1 MQQPT
6 PSRRATLAG
15 LLAAAIPA
23 PAARG
28 QTALPTDLARW
39 PDRPVRFINPF
50 TPGSAVDVVARLIAL
65 DLSDR
70 LGQQFIVENRTGASG
85 NIGTEAAARSRP
97 DGYTVLVGSPGT
109 MAINPALFRS
119 LPYDAVRDFSP
130 VSHVASFPQVLVVNP
145 SLPVRTLAEFVAYAK
160 AHPGRLNY
168 ASSGSGST
176 NHLAMELIRN
186 AFGIDL
192 VHVPYRGG
200 VVTMQALV
208 AGDVQAGVEG
218 ILSLPAFLA
227 AGTVRP
233 LAVTSA
239 ARSPM
244 LPEVPALAETLPG
257 FDASA
262 WVVFFAP
269 RGTPEAVLDRLAAEM
284 RASLERPG
292 VRDKLAEL
300 GATPVG
306 TTPAQAAAFHR
317 AELEKWRRAVELSG
331 ARAD

>member
-1 MQQPT
+1 MHY
-6 PSRRATLAG
+6 RRALLTLAAVVAG
-15 LLAAAIPA
+15 L
-23 PAARG
+23 PAAVHA
-28 QTALPTDLARW
+28 QAPEAARW
-39 PDRPVRFINPF
+39 PERPVRFINPF

-65 DLSDR
+65 DLSER
-70 LGQQFIVENRTGASG
+70 IGQQFIVENRTGASG
-85 NIGTEAAARSRP
+85 NIGTEAAARARP
-97 DGYTVLVGSPGT
+97 DGYTFLVGSPGT
-109 MAINPALFRS
+109 MGINPALFRT
-119 LPYDAVRDFSP
+119 LPYDAVADFAA
-130 VSHVASFPQVLVVNP
+130 VSHVVSFPQVLVVSP
-145 SLPVRTLAEFVAYAK
+145 SLPVRTLAEFVAHAR
-160 AHPGRLNY
+160 ANPGRLNY
-168 ASSGSGST
+168 ASSGTGST
-176 NHLAMELIRN
+176 NHLAMELIRS

-218 ILSLPAFLA
+218 ILSLPSFLA

-239 ARSPM
+239 ERSPM

-269 RGTPEAVLDRLAAEM
+269 RGTPDAILERLAAEM
-284 RASLERPG
+284 RNSLERPS
-292 VRDKLAEL
+292 VRDKLREL
-300 GATPVG
+300 GATVVG
-306 TTPAQAAAFHR
+306 TTPAEASAFHR
-317 AELEKWRRAVELSG
+317 RELEKWRRAVELSG

>member
-1 MQQPT
+1 MP
-6 PSRRATLAG
+6 PLSRRATLVS
-15 LLAAAIPA
+15 LLATAAIPV
-23 PAARG
+23 AAALG
-28 QTALPTDLARW
+28 QTAAPTEIARW

-85 NIGTEAAARSRP
+85 NIGTEAAARARP
-97 DGYTVLVGSPGT
+97 DGHTFLVGSPGT

-119 LPYDAVRDFSP
+119 LPYDAVRDFAP
-130 VSHVASFPQVLVVNP
+130 VCHVASFPQVLVVHP
-145 SLPVRTLAEFVAYAK
+145 SLPVRTLAEFVAHAK
-160 AHPGRLNY
+160 ANPGRLNY

-176 NHLAMELIRN
+176 NHLAMELIRS

-244 LPEVPALAETLPG
+244 LPDVPALAETLPG
-257 FDASA
+257 FDAAA

-269 RGTPEAVLDRLAAEM
+269 RGTPEAIQERLAAEM

-300 GATPVG
+300 GATAVG

-317 AELEKWRRAVELSG
+317 AELEKWRRAVEISG
-331 ARAD
+331 ARAE

>member
-1 MQQPT
+1 MHY
-6 PSRRATLAG
+6 RRALLTLAAVVAG
-15 LLAAAIPA
+15 L
-23 PAARG
+23 PAAVHA
-28 QTALPTDLARW
+28 QAPEAARW
-39 PDRPVRFINPF
+39 PERPVRFINPF

-65 DLSDR
+65 DLSER
-70 LGQQFIVENRTGASG
+70 IGQQFIVENRTGASG
-85 NIGTEAAARSRP
+85 NIGTEAAARARP
-97 DGYTVLVGSPGT
+97 VGYTFLVGSPGT
-109 MAINPALFRS
+109 MGINPALFRT
-119 LPYDAVRDFSP
+119 LPYDAVADFAA
-130 VSHVASFPQVLVVNP
+130 VSHVVSFPQVLVVSP
-145 SLPVRTLAEFVAYAK
+145 SLPVRTLAEFVAHAR
-160 AHPGRLNY
+160 ANPGRLNY
-168 ASSGSGST
+168 ASSGTGST
-176 NHLAMELIRN
+176 NHLAMELIRS

-218 ILSLPAFLA
+218 ILSLPSFLA

-239 ARSPM
+239 ERSPM

-269 RGTPEAVLDRLAAEM
+269 RGTPDAILERLAAEM
-284 RASLERPG
+284 RNSLERPS
-292 VRDKLAEL
+292 VCDKLREL
-300 GATPVG
+300 GATVVG
-306 TTPAQAAAFHR
+306 TTPAEASAFHR
-317 AELEKWRRAVELSG
+317 RELEKWRRAVELSG

>member
-1 MQQPT
+1 MHY
-6 PSRRATLAG
+6 RRALLTLAAVVAG
-15 LLAAAIPA
+15 L
-23 PAARG
+23 PAAVHA
-28 QTALPTDLARW
+28 QAPEAARW
-39 PDRPVRFINPF
+39 PERPVRFINPF

-65 DLSDR
+65 DLSER
-70 LGQQFIVENRTGASG
+70 IGQQFIVENRTGASG
-85 NIGTEAAARSRP
+85 NIGTEAAARARP
-97 DGYTVLVGSPGT
+97 DGYTFLVGSPGT
-109 MAINPALFRS
+109 MGINPALFRT
-119 LPYDAVRDFSP
+119 LPYDAVADFAA
-130 VSHVASFPQVLVVNP
+130 VSHVVSFPQVLVVSP
-145 SLPVRTLAEFVAYAK
+145 SLPVRTLAEFVAHAR
-160 AHPGRLNY
+160 ANPGRLNY
-168 ASSGSGST
+168 ASSGTGST
-176 NHLAMELIRN
+176 NHLAMELIRS

-218 ILSLPAFLA
+218 ILSLPSFLA

-239 ARSPM
+239 ERSPM

-269 RGTPEAVLDRLAAEM
+269 RGTPDAILERLAAEM
-284 RASLERPG
+284 RISLERPS
-292 VRDKLAEL
+292 VRDKMREL
-300 GATPVG
+300 GATVVG
-306 TTPAQAAAFHR
+306 TTPAEASAFHR
-317 AELEKWRRAVELSG
+317 RELEKWRRAVELSG